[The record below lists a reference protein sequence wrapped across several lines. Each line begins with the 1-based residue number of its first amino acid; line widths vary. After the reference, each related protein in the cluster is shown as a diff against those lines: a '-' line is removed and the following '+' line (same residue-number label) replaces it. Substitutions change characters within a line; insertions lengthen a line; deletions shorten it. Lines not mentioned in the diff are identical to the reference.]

1 MKFSFTHKIN
11 LANIDRELWPYET
24 EDISISDAD
33 SFEEA
38 QKSVDRLVA
47 ERIGYYKAVS
57 EAAKMKKLANP
68 VSVQPSMPNFTTAT
82 PITPPPPAA
91 ITPSA
96 PATAATTPAPAVPI
110 KPQGNPTGMPPE
122 FQVD

>member
-38 QKSVDRLVA
+38 QRMVDKLVA
-47 ERIGYYKAVS
+47 ERLGYYKALS
-57 EAAKMKKLANP
+57 EQAKAAKRADT
-68 VSVQPSMPNFTTAT
+68 PSGLPSRPAPTW
-82 PITPPPPAA
+82 TPPPSTTPAA
-91 ITPSA
+91 PV
-96 PATAATTPAPAVPI
+96 ATAPAPAVPI
-110 KPQGNPTGMPPE
+110 HPQPSTGGMPPE
-122 FQVD
+122 FQID

>member
-38 QKSVDRLVA
+38 QQKVDRLVA
-47 ERIGYYKAVS
+47 ERLGYYKALS
-57 EAAKMKKLANP
+57 EQAKAAKRADTPSGIPTRP
-68 VSVQPSMPNFTTAT
+68 VPTW
-82 PITPPPPAA
+82 TPPAPSTTPAA
-91 ITPSA
+91 PV
-96 PATAATTPAPAVPI
+96 ATAPAPAVPI
-110 KPQGNPTGMPPE
+110 RPQGSTTGMPQE
-122 FQVD
+122 FQID